1 MNQKRGIRVALV
13 NLPQVVPELMHIP
26 RVRRAYTE
34 TAQVLPN
41 LSLAYL
47 AADLEK
53 KGFEVKYVEAFALRM
68 SVDEITKEL
77 AAFNPR
83 AVCYNL
89 ITETFLNS
97 LFYIKEISA
106 RFPAPVIV
114 GGLHLSLYPSE
125 TLMHECIDF
134 GIIGEG
140 WTSLPQ
146 LLRALGETKPDLSH
160 IKGLVYKSDGRIATT
175 QKSDSNTLFE
185 SVSFPARHLLPNH
198 AYNCVMSK
206 RFPITVMISSYGC
219 PFKCTYCDVGS
230 ITYQMRS
237 AEGVVNEMTECRQK
251 HDIRE
256 IWFQDETFTLNQK
269 RVLAICEALC
279 SSGLDV
285 IWSVR
290 TRADLVNPEIL
301 RAMKKAGCFKI
312 HFGIESADP
321 RVLEKLGRSV
331 SVEKI
336 KAAFAW
342 TKETGISTMAFF
354 MIGNP
359 AEERD
364 AIERSI
370 RLAHELPCDFIQVNK
385 LTPCPP
391 SKLYTQVVKET
402 GRDYW
407 AEYTRGRKES
417 VGEMGNYFSTFTPE
431 ELDEWQKRFFRSFYL
446 RPSYIIK
453 RAAKVRSWKELRN
466 LSRAAFSLR

>member
-1 MNQKRGIRVALV
+1 MSLKKGIRVALV
-13 NLPQVVPELMHIP
+13 NLPQTVPELMHVP
-26 RVRRAYTE
+26 RVRKAYTD

-47 AADLEK
+47 AAELEK
-53 KGFEVKYVEAFALRM
+53 RGFEVKYIEAFALRM
-68 SVDEITKEL
+68 SVDKIVEEL
-77 AAFNPR
+77 TAFKPR

-97 LFYIKEISA
+97 LSYIKEISA
-106 RFPAPVIV
+106 RFSAPAIV
-114 GGLHLSLYPSE
+114 GGLHLSLYPRE

-140 WTSLPQ
+140 WTNLPQ
-146 LLRALGETKPDLSH
+146 LLLTIGESKPDPSS
-160 IKGLVYKSDGRIATT
+160 IKGLIYKSDGQIITT
-175 QKSDSNTLFE
+175 QKNDSSTLFE
-185 SVSFPARHLLPNH
+185 NVPFPARHLLPNH

-237 AEGVVNEMTECRQK
+237 AESVINEITECRQK
-251 HDIRE
+251 HNIRE

-269 RVLAICEALC
+269 RVLTICDALC

-321 RVLEKLGRSV
+321 HVLKRLGRSV
-331 SVEKI
+331 PVDKI
-336 KAAFAW
+336 RAAFAW
-342 TKETGISTMAFF
+342 AKEAGISTMAFF

-359 AEERD
+359 DEDRD

-391 SKLYTQVVKET
+391 SQLYTQVVKET

-407 AEYTRGRKES
+407 AEYIMGQKES
-417 VGEMGNYFSTFTPE
+417 VNEMGNYFSTFTPG
-431 ELDEWQKRFFRSFYL
+431 ELDEWQRRFFRAFYL

-453 RAAKVRSWKELRN
+453 RAAKVRSWKEFKI
-466 LSRAAFSLR
+466 LSRAALSLR